1 MPGMP
6 GNGWQVMASF
16 RRDASVTRQ
25 RLKPGTVRR
34 IAGYARPY
42 VRELVLF
49 LMLNAL
55 AAGIVVAN
63 PLLLKSIIDRGIVP
77 ADHAVVVWLAVAV
90 AGLALLE
97 AVLGLVQRWYSA
109 RIGEGLIYDLRTQ
122 VFGHV
127 QRQPVAFFMRAQTGS
142 LVSRLNND
150 VIGAQRAL
158 TTTLSSVVSNVISLI
173 LVLVTMFVLSWQ
185 VTLIAL
191 LLLPIFILP
200 AKWVGKRLQRVS
212 REQMQLDAEMSSL
225 MTERFNV
232 AGAMLAKLYGR
243 PAEEEENFSQRAA
256 RVRDIGVVAAMYGRV
271 FFTALTLVAALA
283 TAMVYGVG
291 GFLVVDGKFQLG
303 TLVALATL
311 LTRMYG
317 PLTALSNVH
326 VDVMTA
332 LVSFDRVFEVLD
344 LKPLIA
350 DRADARPLTV
360 TADGDGGAGAGAGAL
375 VKTDKSDKP
384 EKTDKSDKTEKAA
397 GNGRAAGDGAA
408 TATTAT
414 VTAVEGERAAPAI
427 EFDHVSFS
435 YPSAAEVSLASLES
449 IARTD
454 NAPGRE
460 VLRDVTFTVP
470 PGQMYALVGPSGAG
484 KSTITHLVSR
494 LYDVTDGAVRVGGHD
509 VRDVTLE
516 SLRAQ
521 IGVVSQDAHLFH
533 DTIGANMRYA
543 RPDATDEE
551 ILAALDAAAIGE
563 LVAAM
568 PEGLDTVV
576 GDRGYR
582 LSGGEKQ
589 RLAIARLLLKAPSVV
604 VLDEATAHL
613 DSESEAAVQ
622 RALATA
628 LAGRTS
634 LVIAHRLST
643 VREADQILVIDGGR
657 VAERGRHEELLLRGG
672 LYAELYRT
680 QFARQA
686 DPAPPAEPAEVTEP
700 AEVDAPAADG
710 LPGPRE
716 TERAAAD

>member
-1 MPGMP
+1 MPGMS

-16 RRDASVTRQ
+16 RKDSSVTRQ
-25 RLKPGTVRR
+25 KLAPGTVGR

-42 VRELVLF
+42 VRELVVF
-49 LMLNAL
+49 LSLNSL
-55 AAGIVVAN
+55 AALTVVAN
-63 PLLLKSIIDRGIVP
+63 PLLLKGIIDRGIVP
-77 ADHAVVVWLAVAV
+77 GRSSVVVWLAAAV
-90 AGLALLE
+90 AGLALVE
-97 AVLGLVQRWYSA
+97 AVLGLAQRWYSA
-109 RIGEGLIYDLRTQ
+109 RIGEGLIYDLRSQ
-122 VFGHV
+122 VFAHV

-173 LVLVTMFVLSWQ
+173 LVLVTMLILSWQ
-185 VTLIAL
+185 VTVIAL
-191 LLLPIFILP
+191 LLLPVFILP
-200 AKWVGKRLQRVS
+200 AKWVGKRLQQVS
-212 REQMQLDAEMSSL
+212 REQMVLDAEMGSL

-243 PAEEEENFSQRAA
+243 PAEEEENFSGRAA
-256 RVRDIGVVAAMYGRV
+256 RVRDVGVVAAMYGRV

-291 GFLVVDGKFQLG
+291 GYLVVDGTFQLG

-344 LKPLIA
+344 LKPLVR
-350 DRADARPLTV
+350 DREGAREL
-360 TADGDGGAGAGAGAL
+360 AQARA
-375 VKTDKSDKP
+375 S
-384 EKTDKSDKTEKAA
+384 S
-397 GNGRAAGDGAA
+397 GNGSGP
-408 TATTAT
+408 
-414 VTAVEGERAAPAI
+414 VLSKAPSV
-427 EFDHVSFS
+427 EFDHVRFA
-435 YPSAAEVSLASLES
+435 YPSGDEVSLASLES

-454 NAPGRE
+454 TAPGRE
-460 VLRDVTFTVP
+460 VLHDVDFTAA
-470 PGQMYALVGPSGAG
+470 PGQLVALVGPSGAG

-494 LYDVTDGAVRVGGHD
+494 LYDVSAGAVRIGGVD

-516 SLRAQ
+516 SLRAE

-533 DTIGANMRYA
+533 DSIRENMRYA
-543 RPDATDEE
+543 RPDASDEE
-551 ILAALDAAAIGE
+551 ILAALEAAHIGG
-563 LVAAM
+563 LVADM

-589 RLAIARLLLKAPSVV
+589 RLAIARLLLKAPAVV

-622 RALATA
+622 RALRTA

-643 VREADQILVIDGGR
+643 IREADQILVVEGGR
-657 VAERGRHEELLLRGG
+657 VAERGRHEELLLEGG

-680 QFARQA
+680 QFSHQRG
-686 DPAPPAEPAEVTEP
+686 PGPEEERRAEPLGAE
-700 AEVDAPAADG
+700 
-710 LPGPRE
+710 
-716 TERAAAD
+716 